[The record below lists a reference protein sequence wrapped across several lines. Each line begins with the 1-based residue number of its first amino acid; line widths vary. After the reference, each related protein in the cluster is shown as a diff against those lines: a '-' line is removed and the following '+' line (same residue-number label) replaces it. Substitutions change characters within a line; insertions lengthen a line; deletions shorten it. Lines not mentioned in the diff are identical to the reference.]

1 MWKAALV
8 GAFAL
13 ATIGSSLAFADSIE
27 TNPGQRIRSSAQ
39 SQSILTQA
47 QIARFKAVLR
57 LTAVQ
62 EQYWPA
68 VEQAFQQ
75 IVREQ
80 FHDETAAPGL
90 AQRIGNRA
98 IAIGVSALAV
108 KRLIS
113 AAYPLIQTFD
123 EGQKQSALA
132 LARSMG
138 LESVAAA
145 F

>member
-1 MWKAALV
+1 MLKAALV
-8 GAFAL
+8 GAIAL

-27 TNPGQRIRSSAQ
+27 TNPGQRARLSTQ
-39 SQSILTQA
+39 SQLIMTQA
-47 QIARFKAVLR
+47 QVARFKSVLK
-57 LTAVQ
+57 LTAAQ

-68 VEQAFQQ
+68 VELAFQQ
-75 IVREQ
+75 IIREQ
-80 FHDETAAPGL
+80 FHDETAAPSL

-98 IAIGVSALAV
+98 LAMGVSALAV

-132 LARSMG
+132 VARSMG